1 MYLYTVRNFVKEIE
15 LFNVLLREVRFE
27 HGTFLNIV
35 FINIITIEQK
45 LYTVNI
51 SSIEAKLQ
59 K

>member
-1 MYLYTVRNFVKEIE
+1 MHNWLG
-15 LFNVLLREVRFE
+15 LREVRFE